1 MEEIKKFPSAGF
13 TAEPGVPWREP
24 RIPSRGENH
33 HTFITGNARCAVLE
47 NGNPKSTRCWSMTV
61 TGESP

>member
-1 MEEIKKFPSAGF
+1 MKEIKKFHPRGLLRNQGF
-13 TAEPGVPWREP
+13 RGASQGYPAEG
-24 RIPSRGENH
+24 NH